1 MTLLHTNSQESKGL
15 SCAQK
20 TCWNKILVYRAST
33 LLFFS
38 LIISWYSLPHKG
50 KKIGDCFGVHST
62 AWHVRKYHCL
72 FSADNKFGRT
82 LISSNHMISICPRT
96 TDAKWSLFSLKPR
109 SFGTVSPLSMFSII
123 QPLFLQKTKPLHSCS
138 FIIATSLFL
147 HLKWQFFGGW

>member
-1 MTLLHTNSQESKGL
+1 MLNSKYLETIEMTLLHTNSQESKGL
-15 SCAQK
+15 SCAK
-20 TCWNKILVYRAST
+20 KVCWNKILVYRAST

-72 FSADNKFGRT
+72 FSAENKFGRT

-96 TDAKWSLFSLKPR
+96 TDAKWSLFSLKAR

-123 QPLFLQKTKPLHSCS
+123 QPLFLQKN
-138 FIIATSLFL
+138 
-147 HLKWQFFGGW
+147 